1 MGVDVMRWMYARQRP
16 EDNILFG
23 YHAADESRRDLLV
36 LWNVAAFFIRYAAIS
51 HWRPPSSASPWD
63 EAPHAVLDRWLLSR
77 VAGVAAT
84 VRTELADFDARA
96 ASIAVGG
103 FIDDLSQWYLRRSRR
118 RFSRN
123 DDAADS
129 DAAFATLHRSLVA
142 LARICAPILPFLTEE
157 LYQVLVA
164 ELDTDAVPSVHL
176 TPFPDAEVAGA
187 RDPVLEAAMATL
199 RRAVDLCR
207 TLRGQA
213 GIRLRQ
219 PIGRLWLALP
229 AGRLAPD
236 LAAGDEA
243 ALLEILAYEVNVK
256 GIELIDDS
264 SELVERRVKPLLP
277 VIGRR
282 LGAQVPSVMAA
293 ARQNDVEFLPDGGV
307 RLAGVVLSADE
318 VEILATPRPG
328 TAVADDDGVVV
339 VIDTTLTPE
348 LRAEGDLRE
357 LTRAIQDLRKQ
368 AALSLDERIE
378 VWVEADGAFFESV
391 DGRLDAIAQ
400 DTLADAIHREPL
412 PPDLPL
418 VELDLDGGRIRAALR
433 PVRPPGGPA
442 EALP

>member
-1 MGVDVMRWMYARQRP
+1 
-16 EDNILFG
+16 
-23 YHAADESRRDLLV
+23 
-36 LWNVAAFFIRYAAIS
+36 
-51 HWRPPSSASPWD
+51 
-63 EAPHAVLDRWLLSR
+63 
-77 VAGVAAT
+77 
-84 VRTELADFDARA
+84 
-96 ASIAVGG
+96 
-103 FIDDLSQWYLRRSRR
+103 
-118 RFSRN
+118 
-123 DDAADS
+123 
-129 DAAFATLHRSLVA
+129 
-142 LARICAPILPFLTEE
+142 
-157 LYQVLVA
+157 
-164 ELDTDAVPSVHL
+164 
-176 TPFPDAEVAGA
+176 
-187 RDPVLEAAMATL
+187 
-199 RRAVDLCR
+199 
-207 TLRGQA
+207 
-213 GIRLRQ
+213 
-219 PIGRLWLALP
+219 
-229 AGRLAPD
+229 
-236 LAAGDEA
+236 
-243 ALLEILAYEVNVK
+243 
-256 GIELIDDS
+256 
-264 SELVERRVKPLLP
+264 
-277 VIGRR
+277 
-282 LGAQVPSVMAA
+282 MAA